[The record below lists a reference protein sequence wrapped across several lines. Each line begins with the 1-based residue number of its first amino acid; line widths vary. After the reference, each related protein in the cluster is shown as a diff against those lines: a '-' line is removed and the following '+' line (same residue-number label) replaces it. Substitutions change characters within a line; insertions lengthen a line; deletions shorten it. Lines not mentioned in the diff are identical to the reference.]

1 MRRQTGGALLAGV
14 GVLVG
19 GLQGS
24 SDVSLPGGW
33 AAFGALALAGGGV
46 AAWGSWRQESTPAA
60 PAQPPAP
67 GPGTVPAWFVDREER
82 RRAEDAVCELGSTVG
97 ITTSLWGAGGF
108 GKTTLAEMVCAGPRV
123 RKRYEGGVYRFT
135 IGREVRG
142 RADITARVA
151 EITRFITGD
160 GEQFTDPA
168 DAGRHLG
175 RLLDQ
180 RKPVLLLLDD
190 VWTAE
195 QLDPFLH
202 GGRKCLRLVTT
213 RVPALLPAGAR
224 AIQVDQMTLDQAR
237 TVLTWE
243 LDDLPPRTTGALL
256 DTTGRWP
263 LLLRLVNRQIRAR
276 VDTGQSPAGA
286 AEEVLQE
293 LLLHGPQGVDP
304 RRVTVDVDRPE
315 ERRRA
320 VSATVEA
327 AAGLLPEGGR
337 ARFAELAVFA
347 EDEAVPLPLIARLWA
362 ASGGLSERESRL
374 LCGELAG
381 LSLLSLTPENG
392 GRVSLHDVIRDYLL
406 STHPPSRLVAL
417 HRELTEAAAEGLPGA
432 EPPLGYGETR
442 YTAWWELE
450 DGYLQDHLIE
460 HMVAAERVE
469 LAEAVASDLRWVEQ
483 RLVRHGANAPV
494 RDLSHIPTGL
504 AGARARALA
513 QCTHLLAPADPAP
526 LVLNTLYSR
535 LAFSPPWSGQTTD
548 RLSGR
553 PALPLLA
560 DTVSPPDLPDQT
572 LLATLTGHTWDVLSV
587 AISPDATWLASAGD
601 RTVRLWDRVSGACTA
616 TLTGHTTTVNVV
628 AISPDGTWLASGD
641 TDGAVRLWDRASGR
655 CTATLAGHT
664 ARVTSVAISPEG
676 TWLAT
681 AGDDAKVRLWSQI
694 SGKCIATLDDFGGKP
709 ESMTI
714 SSDARWLLVCAD
726 RKMHRWS
733 PTAGTTVYPL
743 ADYAAGGLSVA
754 ISPDGAWLAAGS
766 ADGTVTLTGGGWIER
781 GGLTPRTPGTAPVTS
796 AAISLSRRRGT
807 ARRADLTPLSPLPW
821 NPVGSRPIEL
831 TGNPDPVQAAAFSTD
846 GGWLATGDDMGN
858 VRLWDRATG
867 LCLGIRAGHNKR
879 VNAVAISPDG
889 TWLATAGADATV
901 RLWDASAGAI
911 GPASAVPLRD
921 GDPARRGPGTTAR
934 PRGGPE
940 TAVDVF
946 TGHSGW
952 VSVAVSPDGTWL
964 ATADETGNVRLWDR
978 TTGDCT
984 ATLSHVPGDTYASG
998 RVSRVSVAIAPDG
1011 TWLATS
1017 DRPGRLRLWDRAGG
1031 QSRVF
1036 RGGHPLGPVAISP
1049 DGLWLATGGDKEL
1062 PLWDSRT
1069 HRRTAL
1075 LTGHT
1080 RAVTSVAIS
1089 PDGTRVAT
1097 AAEDATMRVWDAASG
1112 ECIIT
1117 VNAPRVHSVVY
1128 SPDGTWLASAGN
1140 DGTVRLWDS
1149 MTGESTAVLTGH
1161 ADRVN
1166 TLAVS
1171 PDGNWLATV
1180 VPGGEIQVWNVQD
1193 LSLATLVRTDDELTG
1208 CAWAGRTPVLA
1219 AAGTR
1224 GQHLFELRDL

>member
-1 MRRQTGGALLAGV
+1 M
-14 GVLVG
+14 
-19 GLQGS
+19 
-24 SDVSLPGGW
+24 
-33 AAFGALALAGGGV
+33 ALAGGGV
-46 AAWGSWRQESTPAA
+46 AAWGGWRQEAA
-60 PAQPPAP
+60 PAARGRLPAP
-67 GPGTVPAWFVDREER
+67 EPGAVPAWFVDREER
-82 RRAEDAVCELGSTVG
+82 RRAEDAVCERGSTVG

-151 EITRFITGD
+151 EITRFVTGD
-160 GEQFTDPA
+160 TEQFTDPA

-202 GGRKCLRLVTT
+202 GGRQCLRLVTT

-293 LLLHGPQGVDP
+293 LRLHGPQGVDP
-304 RRVTVDVDRPE
+304 RRGTVDVDRPE

-327 AAGLLPEGGR
+327 ATGLLPRGGR

-347 EDEAVPLPLIARLWA
+347 EDEAVPLPLITRLWA
-362 ASGGLSERESRL
+362 ATGGLSERDSRL

-406 STHPPSRLVAL
+406 STHPPLRLAAL
-417 HRELTEAAAEGLPGA
+417 NRQLPDAAAEGLPDA
-432 EPPLGYGETR
+432 EPPRGYGGTS
-442 YTAWWELE
+442 YAAWWELE

-460 HMVAAERVE
+460 HLVAGERVE

-483 RLVRHGANAPV
+483 RLIHHGANAPV
-494 RDLSHIPTGL
+494 RDLSQIPTGL

-513 QCTHLLAPADPAP
+513 QCTHLLAPTDPAP

-535 LAFSPPWSGQTTD
+535 MAFSPPWSGRTTD
-548 RLSGR
+548 RL
-553 PALPLLA
+553 PASPVRPLLA
-560 DTVSPPDLPDQT
+560 DTVSPPDLPDQA
-572 LLATLTGHTWDVLSV
+572 LLTTLTGHTWEVLSV

-601 RTVRLWDRVSGACTA
+601 QTVRLWDRVSGACTA
-616 TLTGHTTTVNVV
+616 TLTGHTTTVNTV

-641 TDGAVRLWDRASGR
+641 ADGAVRLWDRASGS
-655 CTATLAGHT
+655 CTATLTGHT

-681 AGDDAKVRLWSQI
+681 AGDDAKVRLWSRI
-694 SGKCIATLDDFGGKP
+694 SGKCIATLDDFDGKP
-709 ESMTI
+709 ESMAI
-714 SSDARWLLVCAD
+714 SPDARWLLVCAD
-726 RKMHRWS
+726 KKMHRWS
-733 PTAGTTVYPL
+733 PTTGTATFRLAG
-743 ADYAAGGLSVA
+743 YAAGGPSLA
-754 ISPDGAWLAAGS
+754 ISPDGAWHAAGS
-766 ADGTVTLTGGGWIER
+766 ADGTVTLAGGGWCEQ
-781 GGLTPRTPGTAPVTS
+781 GTATGRTVDAAPVTS
-796 AAISLSRRRGT
+796 AAISLARRLGT
-807 ARRADLTPLSPLPW
+807 ARRADLTPLSWDPADP
-821 NPVGSRPIEL
+821 RPIDL
-831 TGNPDPVQAAAFSTD
+831 TGNPDTVQAAAFSAD
-846 GGWLATGDDMGN
+846 GILLATGDDMGN

-867 LCLGIRAGHNKR
+867 ECIGTRTGHTKR
-879 VNAVAISPDG
+879 VHSVVFSPDG
-889 TWLATAGADATV
+889 TWLASAGADATV
-901 RLWDASAGAI
+901 RLWDLYTAPDADASASRPAAGA
-911 GPASAVPLRD
+911 P
-921 GDPARRGPGTTAR
+921 RRTTAR
-934 PRGGPE
+934 PRGGPG
-940 TAVDVF
+940 AAGDAF
-946 TGHSGW
+946 TGHSGR

-964 ATADETGNVRLWDR
+964 ATADATGNVRLWDR

-984 ATLSHVPGDTYASG
+984 ATLFDVPSGTHVSG
-998 RVSRVSVAIAPDG
+998 RTSRVSVAISPDG
-1011 TWLATS
+1011 SWLATS
-1017 DRPGRLRLWDRAGG
+1017 DRPGRLRLWDPAGG
-1031 QSRVF
+1031 LCRIL

-1049 DGLWLATGGDKEL
+1049 DGLWLAVGDDKEL
-1062 PLWDSRT
+1062 SLWDSRT
-1069 HRRTAL
+1069 HRCTAV

-1097 AAEDATMRVWDAASG
+1097 AGEDATVRVWDVASG
-1112 ECIIT
+1112 AYTIT
-1117 VNAPRVHSVVY
+1117 VNARRVHSVVF

-1140 DGTVRLWDS
+1140 DGAVRLWDS
-1149 MTGESTAVLTGH
+1149 MTGQSTAVLTGH

-1166 TLAVS
+1166 ALAVS
-1171 PDGNWLATV
+1171 PDGHWLATV
-1180 VPGGEIQVWNVQD
+1180 VPGGEIQVWNVHD

-1219 AAGTR
+1219 AAGSR
-1224 GQHLFELRDL
+1224 GQHLFELRHLGGTGNRGGRRSAAAGEG